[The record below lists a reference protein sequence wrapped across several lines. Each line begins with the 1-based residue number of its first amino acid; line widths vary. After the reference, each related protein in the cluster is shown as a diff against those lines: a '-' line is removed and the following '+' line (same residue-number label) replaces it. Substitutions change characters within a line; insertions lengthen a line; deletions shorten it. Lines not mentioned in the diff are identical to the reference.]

1 MKRAIVL
8 GLGAFGVAAA
18 AIPTLAIAADFPPPP
33 PTTYYGTV
41 PAGIGAGQAVV
52 AIVSEGQSA
61 AACGGATTVQE
72 GNSVV
77 YVIDVVADAQRP
89 GCGKAGRTVQFYFPP
104 TSTSGGRMATDTATY
119 PSQAGPVNK
128 NLTGLGAALQKRGV
142 MPQVASDKAAS

>member
-1 MKRAIVL
+1 MKRAIIL

-41 PAGIGAGQAVV
+41 PAGISAGQAVV
-52 AIVSEGQSA
+52 AIVTEGQNA
-61 AACGGATTVQE
+61 AACGGGTTVQD
-72 GNSVV
+72 GSNVV
-77 YVIDVVADAQRP
+77 YVIDVVADAQRT

-104 TSTSGGRMATDTATY
+104 TASTGGRMATDTATY

-128 NLTGLGAALQKRGV
+128 NITGVGAPLNRRGV
-142 MPQVASDKAAS
+142 LPQIASDKPAF